1 MSVANQEDALIKNA
15 LTAALAEVEL
25 SDEVKVPRR
34 PGYAKLGTPIVLRT
48 NYFEIQPKGKVEIFR
63 YPVTVYEKGKAVEKM
78 PRRKAKRAFQ
88 LLIETADFLQ
98 AFRPFV
104 TTDYSSM
111 LITTKRLD
119 FDGQEHKDVVLTYR
133 EAEEKEA
140 DIQRPLQLTFRVQF
154 DTSIDIHQLLDY
166 LTSKQ
171 GQARCDNKG
180 DIIQA
185 LNIIIGRKPS
195 SNPNIADFTKSNKFF
210 PIDAFLGE
218 LEGGI
223 GTFVVTE
230 RYMGAGD

>member
-1 MSVANQEDALIKNA
+1 VSVASQEDALIKNA
-15 LTAALAEVEL
+15 LTAALADVEL

-34 PGYAKLGTPIVLRT
+34 PGYAKMGTQVVLRT

-63 YPVTVYEKGKAVEKM
+63 YPVTIYEKGQVVEKM

-98 AFRPFV
+98 AFRPYV
-104 TTDYSSM
+104 ATDYSSM
-111 LITTKRLD
+111 LITTKRLN

-140 DIQRPLQLTFRVQF
+140 DIQRPLQLTFRVRF
-154 DTSIDIHQLLDY
+154 DTSIDMHQLLEY
-166 LTSKQ
+166 LTSKE
-171 GQARCDNKG
+171 GQTRCDSKG

-195 SNPNIADFTKSNKFF
+195 SNPDIADFTKSNKFF

-218 LEGGI
+218 LTGGI
-223 GTFVVTE
+223 GTFAVTQC
-230 RYMGAGD
+230 YWGPGD